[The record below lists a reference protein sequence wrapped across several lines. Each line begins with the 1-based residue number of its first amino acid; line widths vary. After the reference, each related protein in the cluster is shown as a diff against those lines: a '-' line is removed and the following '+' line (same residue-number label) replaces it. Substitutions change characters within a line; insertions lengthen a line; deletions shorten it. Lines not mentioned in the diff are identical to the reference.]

1 MREQQKILTMKKI
14 LLYSISAFIFF
25 FSCKNEQKD
34 DTNSTITKIVYPET
48 VQQLITQVEKN
59 PDSIKLR
66 FSLIEAFENEGFY
79 KEALQQLD
87 KLITHDSLNYAFWFK
102 KGNLQQNIKD
112 TTNAIISFKRAVRVY
127 PNVEALLSLANL
139 FAETKNDTSLI
150 ICADIERMYPD
161 RKFEADCNFIT
172 GVFYARKG
180 NIKNALDKFDDC
192 INSSHT
198 YMVAY
203 MEKGFILYENKQ
215 FKEALKIFE
224 LATKVNN
231 QYSDAYYWMA
241 KCYETLNKKEDAI
254 SYYEKS
260 LTLDKNQAEASKAL
274 ERLKK

>member
-1 MREQQKILTMKKI
+1 MKKFF
-14 LLYSISAFIFF
+14 LYGISIFF
-25 FSCKNEQKD
+25 FLYSCKNEEKKD
-34 DTNSTITKIVYPET
+34 NNILQNKVVYPESL
-48 VQQLITQVEKN
+48 QQLINEVEKN
-59 PDSIKLR
+59 PDSTKLR
-66 FSLIEAFENEGFY
+66 FNLIVAFENEGFY

-87 KLITHDSLNYAFWFK
+87 KLITNDSLNYAYWFK
-102 KGNLQQNIKD
+102 KGNLQQNAKD
-112 TTNAIISFKRAVRVY
+112 TIGAIVSFKRAVRVY
-127 PNVEALLSLANL
+127 PNIEALLSLANL
-139 FAETKNDTSLI
+139 FAETKNDTAII

-172 GVFYARKG
+172 GVYYARKG
-180 NIKNALDKFDDC
+180 DIKNALNKFDDC

-203 MEKGFILYENKQ
+203 MEKGFILYDNKQ
-215 FKEALKIFE
+215 YVEALKVFE

-260 LTLDKNQAEASKAL
+260 LTLDKNQTEATKAL
-274 ERLKK
+274 ERLRK